1 MFYNLN
7 IYSIFYKKVNYH
19 KDVVHFL
26 LDLFVGMCIRLVSI
40 VNAIFF
46 YYTHMYTDIH
56 TWIYLSTHPS
66 IYLFI
71 LKLVYFKHPS
81 DRKTNVLYIK
91 EQRVMVEDRK
101 VRNEAL

>member
-7 IYSIFYKKVNYH
+7 IYSISYKKVNYH
-19 KDVVHFL
+19 HKAVVHFL
-26 LDLFVGMCIRLVSI
+26 SDLFVGMCICLVSI

-66 IYLFI
+66 IYLKTC
-71 LKLVYFKHPS
+71 LLYPS

-91 EQRVMVEDRK
+91 EQEGYGGRQK
-101 VRNEAL
+101 S